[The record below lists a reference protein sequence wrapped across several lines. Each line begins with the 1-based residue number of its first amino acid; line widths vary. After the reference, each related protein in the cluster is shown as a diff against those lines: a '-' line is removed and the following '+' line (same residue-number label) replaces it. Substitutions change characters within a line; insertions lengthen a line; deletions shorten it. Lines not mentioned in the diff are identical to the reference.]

1 MKQNRV
7 SSITAAAASNDL
19 KTSASND
26 SKETAAASSMATIQ
40 DDDERLLA
48 QIGYRQVPPLVLLPA
63 QS

>member
-1 MKQNRV
+1 MKQIRV
-7 SSITAAAASNDL
+7 SSTTAAAASNDL

-26 SKETAAASSMATIQ
+26 SKDAAATDSMATIQ

-48 QIGYRQVPPLVLLPA
+48 QIGYRQVPPLGLLPA

>member
-7 SSITAAAASNDL
+7 SSTAGAAASNDL

-26 SKETAAASSMATIQ
+26 SKETAAADSIATIQ

-48 QIGYRQVPPLVLLPA
+48 QIGYRQVPSLGLLPA